1 MQYPGREPMLT
12 RRNLMLASI
21 AAGVTM
27 NNRTALAKAA
37 QPATPVNCALPAG
50 ACDCHT
56 HIHGDPAKF
65 PFFAGRVYTPEP
77 ASPEEMSAL
86 HKALHVERVVIVTP
100 SVYGTDNSATLFGMK
115 ARGETAR
122 GVAVID
128 DKTPDGDLEAMTQA
142 GIRGIRLNLATGGV
156 NDPNVGRPRFQAAV
170 DRVKARGWHIQLFTS
185 LAMISAI
192 KDLVASS
199 PVPVVFD
206 HFGGA
211 QAELGVDQP
220 GFADLV
226 ELVRTGKAHVKI
238 SGAYRASKLGPDY
251 ADTAPLARALIAAN
265 SDRIVWGTDWPH
277 PDSVTPPGRKTTDVQ
292 PLFQI
297 DDGRL
302 LNQLPV
308 WAPAQRSAKRFWST
322 TRQNSTDSERRY
334 LSRSPALLV
343 GAGCGYSCAAS
354 RRISAILRTGTG
366 ESRRSMESP
375 SAAPTA
381 DRASRHPPRCR
392 SVGGRTVRSG
402 RAARALN
409 CRCRSGA
416 QISSASPASRG

>member
-1 MQYPGREPMLT
+1 MLT
-12 RRNLMLASI
+12 RREAVIGAVCVGGIMRMKA
-21 AAGVTM
+21 
-27 NNRTALAKAA
+27 ALAKAA
-37 QPATPVNCALPAG
+37 QPSTPVNFDVPEN

-115 ARGETAR
+115 GRGAPAR

-128 DKTPDGDLEAMTQA
+128 DKTPDGDLEAMNQA

-170 DRVKARGWHIQLFTS
+170 DRVKARGWHIQLFTN

-226 ELVRTGKAHVKI
+226 ELVKSGKAYVKT
-238 SGAYRASKLGPDY
+238 SGAYRASKLAPDY
-251 ADTAPLARALIAAN
+251 ADCIPLAQTLIAAN
-265 SDRIVWGTDWPH
+265 
-277 PDSVTPPGRKTTDVQ
+277 
-292 PLFQI
+292 
-297 DDGRL
+297 
-302 LNQLPV
+302 
-308 WAPAQRSAKRFWST
+308 A
-322 TRQNSTDSERRY
+322 
-334 LSRSPALLV
+334 
-343 GAGCGYSCAAS
+343 
-354 RRISAILRTGTG
+354 
-366 ESRRSMESP
+366 
-375 SAAPTA
+375 
-381 DRASRHPPRCR
+381 
-392 SVGGRTVRSG
+392 
-402 RAARALN
+402 
-409 CRCRSGA
+409 
-416 QISSASPASRG
+416 